1 MNGESWTWLG
11 SGLCFPPPLSKS
23 VPADG
28 STWCQDVGTKKRPLE
43 PGVTFRVFFLC
54 GEMLKMPEKWG
65 EVII

>member
-28 STWCQDVGTKKRPLE
+28 SDVGTKRPLE
-43 PGVTFRVFFLC
+43 PGVDILVLFPLWGDAKDAREV
-54 GEMLKMPEKWG
+54 GG